1 MKKVLQSIVLLLG
14 VLMLPTAAYA
24 QDIYAD
30 VNGDL
35 EVNIADINVVIDLI
49 LDGTGYTPA
58 ADVNSDGEINI
69 ADINVI
75 IDIILGGGAH
85 LSWYLVTDQDQ
96 TISMSRVT
104 ALSAV
109 DQYTETFKVLDK
121 DGNVIADQVKKV
133 TFEFLDDAMVAHE
146 NNNHNTTVRTSGQD
160 GSSIPLHKFLLSYQQ
175 DNQVFHESPEII
187 TFQTDADGH
196 YSWKSSTSTVY
207 DSARDISDLDYVART
222 ATSSV
227 KLPDDAP
234 LSPGDVYIVG
244 NDGYAIDVQQDGT
257 FTTVADYLVALD
269 NNGNTLYLAYA
280 NSDVNDNMQVVTLDS
295 RETALA
301 LLLPILPNIFE
312 TMPQEHLNKLKD
324 IFWDVP
330 EVKALAQAIDECIVS
345 KGYLDM
351 DYVDNAYQTAYNR
364 LIVLLHLDTTYLSGG
379 STQMRGNGVAAHSR
393 PKAVAGESASE
404 TAPQQAPQLPL
415 VVYPYN
421 RGIQLVL
428 NDARYL
434 VVDATPPAKEVMTNP
449 KYIWQCDF
457 ELRNSNS
464 FAYTSVMQGRL
475 GPGGEWFN
483 YVSDEPYETA
493 IFMNILKAQK
503 VSSFLDTFTTLDG
516 AIEDLGNFFED
527 TWKLLTDSE
536 YFFDEMTWD
545 SEIKEVTFN
554 MTTYDDI
561 VVVAG
566 PRDNSY
572 VLCYNILKVAV
583 EPILKMVAKKLLK
596 GKGETYF
603 EEKILIPF
611 LTDFFFKMAT
621 DAELKAKFESI
632 IYDQS
637 LSNTTKVKNLAD
649 LLAPKLFDFVL
660 KEVFKIADKEGKVA
674 IQEMF
679 TNMAKQFDSQGD
691 LYDNVLLT
699 EGELE
704 NLSCVE
710 LWSEVK
716 TIFKWLDI
724 IEKVGDAT
732 TGFLGL
738 FEPNRTYEINLD
750 FGDQLVLSDYAV
762 VMPPNEKIVHI
773 EMGKRVYDLE
783 NDNPALISVEKSP
796 GTKGTYLR
804 ITRNDVNLTG
814 DATITVTDRLLNKQA
829 FIHVTVGSSNDRLYI
844 EQQSL
849 DLGEVLIGQ
858 TRTEELTIVNNT
870 KEAKTLTATAD
881 APFSLK
887 DGESCVSTKTVVVP
901 GNSCG
906 SVTIQFTAATPGVFS
921 GNITFTCAALDG
933 GQCVIPVHAHAVT
946 NVEPQTETFTV
957 NGVSFKMVAVEGGT
971 FIMGVNTDDYTEDW
985 NDEKPAH
992 QVTVSSFAIGQ
1003 TEVTQALWQAVMNSN
1018 PSYFTGNL
1026 SYPVES
1032 VSWTD
1037 CQTFI
1042 DKLNEMTG
1050 RKFRLPTEAEWEF
1063 AAHGGNLS
1071 HGYKYSGS
1079 NDINEVAW
1087 YGANSSLKTHP
1098 VAMKKPNE
1106 LALYD
1111 MSGNVWEWTQDWW
1124 GYYCSESQV
1133 NPTGPESGS
1142 YRVLRCG
1149 CWDSNYRSCLVLDR
1163 WYRSPSFTSAGV
1175 GLRLALSDDSEEQHD
1190 YVDLGLPSGTLW
1202 ATCNVGAN
1210 TPEGYGDYFAW
1221 GETAP
1226 KDYYDWNTYKWC
1238 NGSKNTMTKYCTN
1251 SSYGYNGFTDGKTEL
1266 DPEDDAAYVNWGPS
1280 WRMPSLEQI
1289 QELVS
1294 SCNWQWTQRNGV
1306 SGRLFTGPNGNTLFL
1321 PAAGGRWYESL
1332 LDAGLWGYYWSRTL
1346 SPGRSNYVYYL
1357 DFNSGDV
1364 SWHYNYRRCG
1374 FSVRAVRVS
1383 QN

>member
-35 EVNIADINVVIDLI
+35 EVNIGDINAVIDVI
-49 LDGTGYTPA
+49 LSDINNPS
-58 ADVNSDGEINI
+58 ADVNGDGEINI
-69 ADINVI
+69 GDINAV

-187 TFQTDADGH
+187 TFQTDGDGH

-207 DSARDISDLDYVART
+207 DSTRDISDLDYVART

-234 LSPGDVYIVG
+234 LSSGDVYIVG

-269 NNGNTLYLAYA
+269 DNGNTLYLAYA

-301 LLLPILPNIFE
+301 LVLPILPNIYE

-330 EVKALAQAIDECIVS
+330 EVKALAQAIDESIVS

-364 LIVLLHLDTTYLSGG
+364 LVVLLHLDTTYLSGG
-379 STQMRGNGVAAHSR
+379 STQMRGSGKVTPHRATAAADEQT
-393 PKAVAGESASE
+393 PE
-404 TAPQQAPQLPL
+404 TAPQQTPQTPL

-421 RGIQLVL
+421 SGIQLLL
-428 NDARYL
+428 NDARY
-434 VVDATPPAKEVMTNP
+434 VIVEATPPVDDVMTAS

-483 YVSDEPYETA
+483 YVSDVPYETA

-503 VSSFLDTFTTLDG
+503 VSSFLDTFTTVGGVID
-516 AIEDLGNFFED
+516 DLGNFIDE
-527 TWKLLTDSE
+527 TWKLLSDSE

-545 SEIKEVTFN
+545 SEIKKVTFN

-566 PRDNSY
+566 PRDNNY
-572 VLCYNILKVAV
+572 VLGYNILKVAV
-583 EPILKMVAKKLLK
+583 EPVLKMVAKKLLK
-596 GKGETYF
+596 GKGDGFIEQ
-603 EEKILIPF
+603 KILIPF

-621 DAELKAKFESI
+621 DAELKAKYESI

-637 LSNTTKVKNLAD
+637 LSNKAKIMGVAD
-649 LLAPKLFDFVL
+649 LMAPKLFDFVL
-660 KEVFKIADKEGKVA
+660 KEVYKIADKEGKEG

-679 TNMAKQFDSQGD
+679 TNMAKQIDAEGD
-691 LYDNVLLT
+691 YYDNVLLT
-699 EGELE
+699 DNELE
-704 NLSCVE
+704 NLSCME
-710 LWSEVK
+710 LWAGVK
-716 TIFKWLDI
+716 TVFKWLDI

-750 FGDQLVLSDYAV
+750 FGDQFVLSDYTV

-783 NDNPALISVEKSP
+783 NDNPALIKVEKSP
-796 GTKGTYLR
+796 GTKGTYLK

-814 DATITVTDRLLNKQA
+814 NATITVTDRLLNKQA
-829 FIHVTVGSSNDRLYI
+829 LIHVSVGSGDDRLYI
-844 EQQSL
+844 EQSSL
-849 DLGEVLIGQ
+849 DLGEVSIGE
-858 TRTEELTIVNNT
+858 TRTGTLTIVNNSVSPQT
-870 KEAKTLTATAD
+870 VTATID
-881 APFSLK
+881 APFSFSYNQSSMSSLTL
-887 DGESCVSTKTVVVP
+887 EVP
-901 GNSCG
+901 GNACS
-906 SVTIQFTAATPGVFS
+906 SVTVMFTATTPGDYS
-921 GNITFTCAALDG
+921 GNVTFQNSAFDG
-933 GQCVIPVHAHAVT
+933 GQSIVPVHARAVSDDQ
-946 NVEPQTETFTV
+946 PQTEVITIPGTD
-957 NGVSFKMVAVEGGT
+957 VSFKMVAVEGGT
-971 FIMGVNTDDYTEDW
+971 FTMGATAEQGSYDSYDNEYPTHE
-985 NDEKPAH
+985 
-992 QVTVSSFAIGQ
+992 VTLSSFSIGQ
-1003 TEVTQALWQAVMNSN
+1003 NEVTQELWQAVMGSN
-1018 PSYFTGNL
+1018 PSYFTGDL
-1026 SYPVES
+1026 SRPVEK
-1032 VSWTD
+1032 VSWDD

-1042 DKLNEMTG
+1042 TKLNELTG
-1050 RKFRLPTEAEWEF
+1050 KQFRLPTEAEWEY
-1063 AAHGGNLS
+1063 AARGGNQS
-1071 HGYKYSGS
+1071 QGYKYAGS
-1079 NDINEVAW
+1079 NTLDDVAW
-1087 YGANSSLKTHP
+1087 YYDNSYALGSSSPDYGTHA
-1098 VAMKKPNE
+1098 VATKSPNE
-1106 LALYD
+1106 LGLYD
-1111 MSGNVWEWTQDWW
+1111 MSGNVWEWCQDWYDKS
-1124 GYYCSESQV
+1124 YYSNSPSV
-1133 NPTGPESGS
+1133 NPTGPTSGS
-1142 YRVLRCG
+1142 NRVRRGGSWLSYAGFCRVSYRG
-1149 CWDSNYRSCLVLDR
+1149 YDY
-1163 WYRSPSFTSAGV
+1163 PSYTYYGL
-1175 GLRLALSDDSEEQHD
+1175 GLRLAL
-1190 YVDLGLPSGTLW
+1190 
-1202 ATCNVGAN
+1202 
-1210 TPEGYGDYFAW
+1210 
-1221 GETAP
+1221 
-1226 KDYYDWNTYKWC
+1226 
-1238 NGSKNTMTKYCTN
+1238 
-1251 SSYGYNGFTDGKTEL
+1251 
-1266 DPEDDAAYVNWGPS
+1266 
-1280 WRMPSLEQI
+1280 
-1289 QELVS
+1289 
-1294 SCNWQWTQRNGV
+1294 
-1306 SGRLFTGPNGNTLFL
+1306 
-1321 PAAGGRWYESL
+1321 
-1332 LDAGLWGYYWSRTL
+1332 
-1346 SPGRSNYVYYL
+1346 
-1357 DFNSGDV
+1357 
-1364 SWHYNYRRCG
+1364 
-1374 FSVRAVRVS
+1374 
-1383 QN
+1383 